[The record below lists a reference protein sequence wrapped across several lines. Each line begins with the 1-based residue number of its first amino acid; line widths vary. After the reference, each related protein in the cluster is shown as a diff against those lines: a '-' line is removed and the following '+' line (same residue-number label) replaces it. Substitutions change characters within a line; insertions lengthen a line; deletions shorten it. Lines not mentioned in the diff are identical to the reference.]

1 MAKLIDH
8 SIPFTFE
15 MALDGCTTEK
25 DLSEED
31 KKSTKYQ
38 LKGIATDSLP
48 DKQNQRFAKGFIDSM
63 VESAIG
69 MTCFFEHKRDLDNS
83 IGVCKDAVIQ
93 GDDSTMHVTIDLEDP
108 NENDLVAKI
117 IRKSEQ
123 GVKIGLSVSGV
134 VTKSSIEKSMDE
146 DGKDKKESSGI
157 QILEEG
163 RLDEISAVGLPC
175 NPRGWASVIMK
186 SFKQGVNEMSDVQE
200 FAKETWDKLSE
211 EEKKKAYDLLVG
223 QAEKSVDDSEE
234 EEGEETEKAEGDDMI
249 SISQE
254 IVSGVAGAISAAMA
268 GLEEAMGGLKEFI
281 QEGAEEEEKRQASV
295 ENSLGKIVERIE
307 TLEKSQYDRMENI
320 LRTQADRTES
330 TLRTHL
336 ENAVR
341 STHDRTEDLVKSQT
355 NGLKDRLEE
364 IEKSFTVF
372 DSDEFK
378 GSVQTAVEEALV
390 KSQGNPG
397 VSRKSQGN
405 QDFNNVEK
413 KQEVKDRIQKDED
426 GQVVVDFGSIDPL
439 SLSKS
444 EMGKL
449 EKSQRLQ
456 ALNAGIARMMG
467 KA

>member
-1 MAKLIDH
+1 
-8 SIPFTFE
+8 
-15 MALDGCTTEK
+15 
-25 DLSEED
+25 
-31 KKSTKYQ
+31 
-38 LKGIATDSLP
+38 
-48 DKQNQRFAKGFIDSM
+48 
-63 VESAIG
+63 
-69 MTCFFEHKRDLDNS
+69 
-83 IGVCKDAVIQ
+83 
-93 GDDSTMHVTIDLEDP
+93 
-108 NENDLVAKI
+108 
-117 IRKSEQ
+117 
-123 GVKIGLSVSGV
+123 
-134 VTKSSIEKSMDE
+134 
-146 DGKDKKESSGI
+146 
-157 QILEEG
+157 
-163 RLDEISAVGLPC
+163 
-175 NPRGWASVIMK
+175 
-186 SFKQGVNEMSDVQE
+186 MSDVQE

-223 QAEKSVDDSEE
+223 QAEKSVDDVEE

>member
-83 IGVCKDAVIQ
+83 IGVCKDAVIE

-223 QAEKSVDDSEE
+223 QAEKSVDDVEE